1 MFAQSVNE
9 NIGGTIDKAAQ
20 NADDSGRLTL
30 IVILLFISFITL
42 FIVIMY
48 LARRRYLSKS
58 DRKAKVLHLP

>member
-9 NIGGTIDKAAQ
+9 NIGGTIDKTAQ
-20 NADDSGRLTL
+20 NANDAGRLAL